1 MAIGDQAGKQA
12 VDELTTKTIP
22 ELMDR
27 MDALAARLAALLAR
41 LDGATITLRLAPPK
55 LDLTMAEAQ
64 KMSADIASAT
74 AVVLK
79 GMDGSDGH
87 CSGPLDALTS
97 LAACQEPGH

>member
-27 MDALAARLAALLAR
+27 MDALVARLAALLAR
-41 LDGATITLRLAPPK
+41 LDGATITLRLAPVEP
-55 LDLTMAEAQ
+55 DLTMAEAQ

-74 AVVLK
+74 A
-79 GMDGSDGH
+79 
-87 CSGPLDALTS
+87 AA
-97 LAACQEPGH
+97 LAAYQEPGH

>member
-1 MAIGDQAGKQA
+1 MAIGDQAGKAA

-27 MDALAARLAALLAR
+27 MDALAARLAALLKR
-41 LDGATITLRLAPPK
+41 LDGVTIMLRLAPSEP
-55 LDLTMAEAQ
+55 DLTMAEAR
-64 KMSADIASAT
+64 KMSANIASAT

-87 CSGPLDALTS
+87 CSGPLDVLTS

>member
-1 MAIGDQAGKQA
+1 MAIGDQAGKAA

-64 KMSADIASAT
+64 KMSADIADGT
-74 AVVLK
+74 AD
-79 GMDGSDGH
+79 M
-87 CSGPLDALTS
+87 LTS
-97 LAACQEPGH
+97 MAACQDPGH

>member
-1 MAIGDQAGKQA
+1 MAIGDQAGKSA

-27 MDALAARLAALLAR
+27 MDALAARLAALLKR
-41 LDGATITLRLAPPK
+41 LDGATITLRLAPAEP
-55 LDLTMAEAQ
+55 DLTMAEAR
-64 KMSADIASAT
+64 KMSANIASGT